1 MSLLFCLDIVKPLS
15 LRSGLLLSYMLG
27 LNGLLLCVSIF
38 LLFFCFIV
46 FDKKKMEEKMQI
58 FFFFF
63 RVAFQILY
71 VFLLDILV
79 HCALIEYAYI

>member
-1 MSLLFCLDIVKPLS
+1 
-15 LRSGLLLSYMLG
+15 
-27 LNGLLLCVSIF
+27 
-38 LLFFCFIV
+38 
-46 FDKKKMEEKMQI
+46 MQNF

-71 VFLLDILV
+71 VFLLDISF